1 MSGIRFSTD
10 IVIILHK
17 SNKLKQMIMKKY
29 FLTMAVM
36 ALFAIGFAASD
47 EEESSS
53 SGSSSSETQ
62 TEQKQETEAERQ
74 AREQKEEAERKE
86 KRIKDVKE
94 LADYWGNQDPFSHRS
109 DAEKQCKDIYITRLG
124 TPSTEEDFE
133 MFQIWKEIYM
143 AKWEEKQKAKR
154 KMDNF

>member
-1 MSGIRFSTD
+1 
-10 IVIILHK
+10 
-17 SNKLKQMIMKKY
+17 MKKY
-29 FLTMAVM
+29 FMTMAAI
-36 ALFAIGFAASD
+36 ALFAVGFAASD
-47 EEESSS
+47 EDESSS
-53 SGSSSSETQ
+53 NESSAPK
-62 TEQKQETEAERQ
+62 TEQKQESSAEKA
-74 AREQKEEAERKE
+74 AREKKEEAERKE

-143 AKWEEKQKAKR
+143 AKWEEKQEAKR